1 MLPKKKSF
9 KKNMAILACSA
20 LVSLFLPTSS
30 SPSDETSKDSTVSM
44 TYYARALLLS
54 SVSVNLIKNGL
65 DKDQNSDSDSRI
77 IQGNS
82 KSKKKPKN
90 GGD

>member
-1 MLPKKKSF
+1 MTKKKSF
-9 KKNMAILACSA
+9 KKNMAILACLA
-20 LVSLFLPTSS
+20 LVSLCLPASS
-30 SPSDETSKDSTVSM
+30 SPSDEASKDSTVSM

-54 SVSVNLIKNGL
+54 SISVNLIK
-65 DKDQNSDSDSRI
+65 DEPDEDQNSDYDSRI

-82 KSKKKPKN
+82 KSKKKPIN

>member
-1 MLPKKKSF
+1 MPKKKSF

-20 LVSLFLPTSS
+20 LISLCLPASS
-30 SPSDETSKDSTVSM
+30 SPSDKIPKDSTVSM

-54 SVSVNLIKNGL
+54 SISIDLIKDGL
-65 DKDQNSDSDSRI
+65 DADQNSDSDSRI
-77 IQGNS
+77 IEGNS
-82 KSKKKPKN
+82 KPKKKPKN

>member
-1 MLPKKKSF
+1 
-9 KKNMAILACSA
+9 MAILACSA